1 MHNQKISEIGEVEL
15 INRLQTFM
23 PNEQTSDDTAEVYTK
38 KKKILINT
46 DILVENVHFSDKTTS
61 SFDIGWKSIS
71 TNFSD
76 LAASGV
82 KDIIGITIGLGLPEN
97 TDLSWVENV
106 YSGIKAALTKYGGV
120 ILGGDC
126 SKSSEKFL
134 SITAIG
140 TLSKLRLH
148 RSNAK
153 HGDWIIAT
161 GNHGL
166 SRLGLALLLSDES
179 TKNIQLPNNLI
190 EIAVR
195 SHRRPKARLK
205 ALRRLIRCKPSG
217 VPWRAAGTDSSD
229 GLFQALKNICISSKC
244 MAVINKNNLPVHSDW
259 PKGLHWNDWCL
270 FGGEDYEL
278 ILTVPAKWAKKFLKE
293 YPSSRAI
300 GKIKKGPSKIY
311 WTNGEEISN
320 KIIQEFKHF

>member
-1 MHNQKISEIGEVEL
+1 MHNQKISDIGEIEL
-15 INRLQTFM
+15 INKLQNFM
-23 PNEQTSDDTAEVYTK
+23 PNEQTNDDTAELFIE

-46 DILVENVHFSDKTTS
+46 DILVENIHFSNQTTS
-61 SFDIGWKSIS
+61 PFDIGWKSIS

-97 TDLSWVENV
+97 TYLSWVENV
-106 YSGIKAALTKYGGV
+106 YSGIQAALKKYGGV

-126 SKSSEKFL
+126 SRSSEKFL

-166 SRLGLALLLSDES
+166 SRLGLAVLLADKA
-179 TKNIQLPNNLI
+179 TKNIQLSNSLI
-190 EIAVR
+190 ETAVR
-195 SHRRPKARLK
+195 SHRRPKAPLRALK
-205 ALRRLIRCKPSG
+205 LLRSCKPSDM
-217 VPWRAAGTDSSD
+217 PWRAAGTDSSD
-229 GLFQALKNICISSKC
+229 GLFQALKNICVSSKC
-244 MAVINKNNLPVHSDW
+244 MAVINENNLPVHSDW
-259 PKGLHWNDWCL
+259 PKGLPWNDWCL

-278 ILTVPAKWAKKFLKE
+278 ILSLPEKWAKKFLKE

-300 GKIKKGPSKIY
+300 GTIKKGPSQVF

-320 KIIQEFKHF
+320 KKIQEFQHF